1 MLSEQVAL
9 FGRTDKRQEM
19 PCFESYVATRE
30 SYVATRESYVATRE
44 SYVACLESQLRHLR
58 VTTTPLAGHNYATCG
73 LRLVEKHVV
82 NFFLCRTTDYV
93 SAPYS
98 DSFLLCFNP
107 SPDI

>member
-44 SYVACLESQLRHLR
+44 SYVATRESYVACLESQLRHLQ
-58 VTTTPLAGHNYATCG
+58 VTTTPLASRVQQSQNGFDISFKRKIKLNDDKTC
-73 LRLVEKHVV
+73 VI
-82 NFFLCRTTDYV
+82 F
-93 SAPYS
+93 A
-98 DSFLLCFNP
+98 
-107 SPDI
+107 